1 MISTFHS
8 LADQMKALGWML
20 SCVQVDSH
28 LKSSLHIMGGCGV
41 VDLKYILSFPN
52 PGPGL

>member
-20 SCVQVDSH
+20 SCVQVDLNPSH
-28 LKSSLHIMGGCGV
+28 HVMGGCGM

-52 PGPGL
+52 PGLGL

>member
-20 SCVQVDSH
+20 SCVQVDLNIISW
-28 LKSSLHIMGGCGV
+28 GV
-41 VDLKYILSFPN
+41 AE
-52 PGPGL
+52 